1 MIKELNLAKENA
13 EQEYETID
21 AADLKEDDVVVE
33 HIHEDAKMEEKE
45 NEDGSITDITP
56 DAGVTVT
63 VQLQGL
69 EVQVLQV
76 ENRHMRLAR
85 VKVLPQQQE

>member
-1 MIKELNLAKENA
+1 ML
-13 EQEYETID
+13 
-21 AADLKEDDVVVE
+21 DVVL
-33 HIHEDAKMEEKE
+33 DEEADDYDTFGGLVFGTLGRVLA
-45 NEDGSITDITP
+45 DGE
-56 DAGVTVT
+56 TVT

-85 VKVLPQQQE
+85 VKVLPRQQE